1 MKYKDMRADTHLS
14 DCLDTE
20 LSNQLSSTY
29 IQFGLCHVFLSHFLR
44 LAVFLSCTWELL
56 VSMQPHRLNWFWKI
70 SNNIVLFLIVPCCRA
85 GCKHLL
91 IFFFFFLPSL
101 PSYQGRG
108 WFNNNHTEFSF
119 VLHRFCEKTILKV
132 CKIIILSL
140 QFLRSHMEES
150 S

>member
-44 LAVFLSCTWELL
+44 LAFFLSCTWELL

-70 SNNIVLFLIVPCCRA
+70 SNSIVLFLIVPCCRA

-91 IFFFFFLPSL
+91 IFFLFFFCLL
-101 PSYQGRG
+101 C
-108 WFNNNHTEFSF
+108 
-119 VLHRFCEKTILKV
+119 LHIREGVDL
-132 CKIIILSL
+132 IIITQNSVLCCTGFVRKLS
-140 QFLRSHMEES
+140 
-150 S
+150 